1 MKSSLVICAVLTAS
15 ANAVKSS
22 ASSQMSASAMEDDF
36 DTKLAKALEEIN
48 AATTKAISDVKLEF
62 QDDASAEA

>member
-1 MKSSLVICAVLTAS
+1 
-15 ANAVKSS
+15 
-22 ASSQMSASAMEDDF
+22 MSASAMEDDF